1 MLFKDYLKQQLQD
14 PEFKKLYNEL
24 EKNDGKFNDELNE
37 NKKST
42 IKKKSNKETNN
53 SKL

>member
-37 NKKST
+37 NKKPI
-42 IKKKSNKETNN
+42 IKKQPNNPTNN
-53 SKL
+53 LKL